1 MRAFIEKLIG
11 ENENLK
17 EINLSSISN
26 DIAKDTVI
34 IVIDMVKGF
43 CTEGILSSNRA
54 NSIVDSIL
62 NLLNNMKDSNKIFFL
77 DSHTK
82 DSVEL
87 NSYPNHCILGT
98 IEEELIEELKDFCKY
113 DNKSVFIKKNSING
127 FHTDEFKNWL
137 KNNNN
142 IKNFIVVGVC
152 TDICVET
159 FVISLKTYFNEYNI
173 NKNIYVPVNCIETF
187 DSENHNANIMN
198 IISINKMK
206 SNGINVVK
214 KIEG

>member
-54 NSIVDSIL
+54 NSIVDPIL

-77 DSHTK
+77 DRHTK